1 MTFNASKSLAHLKI
15 CSCGAKWDPVVVH
28 GQFHPTQGPY
38 SPIFSCAP
46 LATAFNS
53 SFFSLLTCPAI
64 CMPRRCKSTVA
75 DCYETMSD
83 SSRDHCSCSTS
94 IAAPVDRKFFPGDLA
109 KDNRGRSS
117 TNWDVTKRWPCKA
130 TLESL
135 GITEDD
141 ESIRNN
147 SMGKGVNSQQPVG
160 LSPDHRISNNTYTGY
175 HLKKKMD
182 PKFGF

>member
-46 LATAFNS
+46 LATTFNS

-75 DCYETMSD
+75 DCYETTEIGTWRVSSRMQHTIDLGMIKQPALSD
-83 SSRDHCSCSTS
+83 SGRDQLQLQHLDCCAGRPERSPWGSRQGQSRT
-94 IAAPVDRKFFPGDLA
+94 IINK
-109 KDNRGRSS
+109 
-117 TNWDVTKRWPCKA
+117 
-130 TLESL
+130 L
-135 GITEDD
+135 GCDQE
-141 ESIRNN
+141 
-147 SMGKGVNSQQPVG
+147 VA
-160 LSPDHRISNNTYTGY
+160 L
-175 HLKKKMD
+175 
-182 PKFGF
+182 